1 MMKDL
6 IRQVVNVVLTAAVI
20 FVNYLANGLPLGGKN
35 TGEIAAYFNQEPTL
49 VKIIPAPYAFSIW
62 GLIYIGLIAFVIYQ
76 LLPSQREN
84 QISRSIG
91 WWYALSCVGNIVWIF
106 VWHMTDT
113 VWSFIPMFLILA
125 SLIMVYLK
133 AGIFNKNASPM
144 EKLFYFVPFS
154 LYLGWITVASIVN
167 ISSTIVLVPQ
177 LREFFLGIVDASMW
191 SVIILAAGMAISGL
205 NTLTRKDYVYPLVT
219 IWAYVAIAVRNGF
232 SSNIGITALVCSGI
246 ILFCALYAI
255 YWQSK
260 PAK

>member
-1 MMKDL
+1 MKDL
-6 IRQVVNVVLTAAVI
+6 IRQVVNAVLTAAVI

-35 TGEIAAYFNQEPTL
+35 TGEIAAFFNQDPTL

-76 LLPSQREN
+76 LLPSQRDN
-84 QISRSIG
+84 PVSRSIG
-91 WWYALSCVGNIVWIF
+91 WWYALSCIGNIVWIF
-106 VWHMTDT
+106 VWHLTDT
-113 VWSFIPMFLILA
+113 TWSILPMLLILV

-133 AGIFNKNASPM
+133 AGIFGKNASSM

-167 ISSTIVLVPQ
+167 ISSTIVVVPQ
-177 LREFFLGIVDASMW
+177 LRDFFLGITDATMW

-219 IWAYVAIAVRNGF
+219 IWAFIAIAVRNSF
-232 SSNIGITALVCSGI
+232 SSNIGTTALVCSGI
-246 ILFCALYAI
+246 ILLCVLYAV
-255 YWQSK
+255 YWHLK
-260 PAK
+260 PAKK